1 MKRRYDYY
9 FINKKKGMKRITFTL
24 IAFLVATSVF
34 CQQQAAKTKEQEIS
48 NAEKFSDRS
57 GTWIK
62 KELFDVGS
70 LNKCIE

>member
-1 MKRRYDYY
+1 
-9 FINKKKGMKRITFTL
+9 MKRITFTL